1 MKKKILSIAM
11 AVIATMA
18 ISANAQKPG
27 ACPENQQCANHCTAE
42 KAQCSPQDCKLFEGI
57 NLNEKQKAQF
67 KELKEKC
74 AKERKEACAAK
85 KQAKCQRDATMKSE
99 RRQNKQNRLKEVK
112 SILTPEQY
120 VVFLENF
127 YVNTPQRQQP
137 GAKKIHKGKE
147 HGKRPMTAKNEAC
160 KGSRNCPNK

>member
-85 KQAKCQRDATMKSE
+85 KTGQMPTRCNHEIGTSPKQAKPTQRSQEHTYARTICSVPRKLLCE
-99 RRQNKQNRLKEVK
+99 HAP
-112 SILTPEQY
+112 TP
-120 VVFLENF
+120 
-127 YVNTPQRQQP
+127 
-137 GAKKIHKGKE
+137 
-147 HGKRPMTAKNEAC
+147 TA
-160 KGSRNCPNK
+160 GR